1 MSGLARPKLRAYRKG
16 TKGNPKIQEELN
28 LLKFKCTGGK
38 VNIKAMLGR
47 KITSALAND
56 QDNNLATKRRKAI
69 SYKHYLRYRAK
80 LEKAKKSL
88 EAAKAKA
95 ANKATWDKFKAKK
108 RALVLSK
115 AKDNSIEVLIARVYV
130 DEAQSL
136 PSTNSSISLRYTS
149 PILDKAIFKDLR
161 YASFNLLRFYKETG
175 KRF

>member
-1 MSGLARPKLRAYRKG
+1 MSGLLRAYRKG

-56 QDNNLATKRRKAI
+56 QDNDLATKRRKAI

-88 EAAKAKA
+88 KVAKAKA
-95 ANKATWDKFKAKK
+95 ANKATRDKFKAKK
-108 RALVLSK
+108 RALGSNKKEFQANILK
-115 AKDNSIEVLIARVYV
+115 KIELY
-130 DEAQSL
+130 
-136 PSTNSSISLRYTS
+136 ISLRYTS